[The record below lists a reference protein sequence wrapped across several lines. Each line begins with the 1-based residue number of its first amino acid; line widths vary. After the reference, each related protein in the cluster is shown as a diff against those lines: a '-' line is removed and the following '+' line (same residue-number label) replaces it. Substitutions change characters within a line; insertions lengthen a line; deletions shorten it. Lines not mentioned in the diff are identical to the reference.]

1 MAYYDE
7 YFDIQYGGSRQSGIE
22 RVYIGTPN
30 QQGHGIGNFFCGLF
44 CRVLPLLSKG
54 AKTIGKE
61 VVCFGINVARDVIQ
75 RDTPFKEAFNTRIK
89 DSAANLKRKA
99 EEKIDILMEG
109 SGYKTMRESNIEHLI
124 NTRAGGH
131 IAKQRKKTIR
141 NNRTLKTKAD
151 PLKKKKKKTKK
162 KKKKIKKRKYTG
174 NNRTVVDIFQ

>member
-1 MAYYDE
+1 MTYYDE
-7 YFDIQYGGSRQSGIE
+7 YFDVQYGGSRQSGIE

-30 QQGHGIGNFFCGLF
+30 QRGHGIGSFLGGLF
-44 CRVLPLLSKG
+44 RRVLPLLSKG
-54 AKTIGKE
+54 VKAIGKE
-61 VVCFGINVARDVIQ
+61 VVRSGMNVAHDVIQ

-141 NNRTLKTKAD
+141 NNRTLKIKAD
-151 PLKKKKKKTKK
+151 PLKKKKKTKK
-162 KKKKIKKRKYTG
+162 KKKKKIKKKKYTG